1 MKITYVFISALI
13 LFSVSCKN
21 ENNKSESLNMKNQN
35 KTIITTQ
42 VTDTLISSLVKKFGA
57 AHELRIKKRIPQ
69 LVALWTEKD
78 GSQDVFSEFCHNNF
92 IASDDILEKT
102 AKRLESNFES
112 LYGYYNRISTDLK
125 VPLHLE
131 IGEVFPIDELFGGYE
146 PFSHMTE
153 DFFNNKIGFVVLL
166 NFPYYSL
173 AEKAEAASSWNR
185 RQWAYARL
193 GDIFASRI
201 PSELLLKEGEA
212 MSNADSYISN
222 YNIYMG
228 NLVDDQNKTLFPE
241 DMKLITHWG
250 LRDELKS
257 NYSNKE
263 NGLVKQK
270 MVYQVMKNIIAQTIP
285 ESVINSNKYKWNP
298 FSNRLFKDGKEI
310 KFKPEPDTRYEKLL
324 NLFKAGREVD
334 AFCPNF
340 PTMIERKF
348 NRDME
353 LSQEEV
359 EKIFIQLLSSAQ
371 VKQVGAFISQRLGR
385 NLEPFD
391 IWYDGFKA
399 RGTISGEILDN
410 ACLKKY
416 PNKDA
421 YEKDLPEILVRL
433 GFNKEK
439 AKQICSHITVD
450 ASRGAGHALGAEMKS
465 DKARLRTRIT
475 EKGMNYKGY
484 NIAIHEFGH
493 NVEQTLSLQ
502 DVDFYMMRGVP
513 NTAFTEALAFIFQ
526 KRDLELLGIKDNDPN
541 KFHMMALD
549 NFWACYEIMGVSLVD
564 MYVWKWLYK
573 NPEATPA
580 QLKEQVILIAKDV
593 WNKYYAEVFGSKD
606 EPILAIYS
614 HMIDYPLYLSA
625 YPLGHLIDFQI
636 EKQIHGKSF
645 AEEVQ
650 RIYTKGRLIPQVWMK
665 EAVGKEISCGPI
677 LEATFDALK
686 IVKK

>member
-57 AHELRIKKRIPQ
+57 AHELRIKKSIPQ

-298 FSNRLFKDGKEI
+298 FSN
-310 KFKPEPDTRYEKLL
+310 
-324 NLFKAGREVD
+324 
-334 AFCPNF
+334 
-340 PTMIERKF
+340 
-348 NRDME
+348 
-353 LSQEEV
+353 
-359 EKIFIQLLSSAQ
+359 
-371 VKQVGAFISQRLGR
+371 
-385 NLEPFD
+385 
-391 IWYDGFKA
+391 
-399 RGTISGEILDN
+399 
-410 ACLKKY
+410 
-416 PNKDA
+416 
-421 YEKDLPEILVRL
+421 
-433 GFNKEK
+433 
-439 AKQICSHITVD
+439 
-450 ASRGAGHALGAEMKS
+450 
-465 DKARLRTRIT
+465 
-475 EKGMNYKGY
+475 
-484 NIAIHEFGH
+484 
-493 NVEQTLSLQ
+493 
-502 DVDFYMMRGVP
+502 
-513 NTAFTEALAFIFQ
+513 
-526 KRDLELLGIKDNDPN
+526 
-541 KFHMMALD
+541 
-549 NFWACYEIMGVSLVD
+549 
-564 MYVWKWLYK
+564 
-573 NPEATPA
+573 
-580 QLKEQVILIAKDV
+580 
-593 WNKYYAEVFGSKD
+593 
-606 EPILAIYS
+606 
-614 HMIDYPLYLSA
+614 
-625 YPLGHLIDFQI
+625 
-636 EKQIHGKSF
+636 
-645 AEEVQ
+645 
-650 RIYTKGRLIPQVWMK
+650 
-665 EAVGKEISCGPI
+665 
-677 LEATFDALK
+677 
-686 IVKK
+686 